1 MSNHGVVLPSI
12 YYFID
17 FYQIESSLPMLFMII
32 NDKKNC
38 TYSDQYNYIYKNQQT
53 FITAYDIYNTILNLI
68 YGKEYNSFNK
78 LTLTHIPKSPFG
90 SSLFM
95 KINQKTRNP
104 LIYSQMEKSI
114 CIIKKQ

>member
-1 MSNHGVVLPSI
+1 MSDHGAVLPSI

-17 FYQIESSLPMLFMII
+17 FYQIEANLPMLFMII

-68 YGKEYNSFNK
+68 YGKEYNSTHK
-78 LTLTHIPKSPFG
+78 QSLYHIPKSPDG

-95 KINQKTRNP
+95 KINQLN
-104 LIYSQMEKSI
+104 LQAIHFQIYYLRYY
-114 CIIKKQ
+114 